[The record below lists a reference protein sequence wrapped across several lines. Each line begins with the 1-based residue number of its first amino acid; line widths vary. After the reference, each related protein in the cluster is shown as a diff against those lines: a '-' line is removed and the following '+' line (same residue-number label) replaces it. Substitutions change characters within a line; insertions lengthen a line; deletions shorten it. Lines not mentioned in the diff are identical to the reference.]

1 MGNIQPNLILKLLP
15 ILFFKMGSFVP
26 QCDEHKLKASL
37 VVWSRIDRGRKV
49 LEHYIVTWKGN
60 RDFFHLSQLN
70 WPSLAN
76 ALSGIEEGVLKLAA
90 QAALAMPE
98 ELKDYSNPIQS
109 YRDYYHLDKATFASW
124 KYRDKPHWWDEEL
137 ADYDKRISGQ

>member
-1 MGNIQPNLILKLLP
+1 MKKNITYSI
-15 ILFFKMGSFVP
+15 F
-26 QCDEHKLKASL
+26 DEHKLKASL

-90 QAALAMPE
+90 QAASCE
-98 ELKDYSNPIQS
+98 SN
-109 YRDYYHLDKATFASW
+109 KTGW
-124 KYRDKPHWWDEEL
+124 
-137 ADYDKRISGQ
+137 